1 MGEPPTEQDD
11 PPRFDV
17 GSVPPIPDDPEAA
30 RRLAARLAEPGAAGV
45 VMHSTEAVRRF
56 YRERD
61 HQPAWTR
68 QQRPTPGAI
77 DTLRALTRLPEHG
90 LDPADYE
97 LEALRFDGPVP
108 DDPIELELRLT
119 DMWLTVGAHMLR
131 GRVDPVR
138 IHPAWSAAART
149 TDLVEAL
156 ERSLAQGT
164 PGEALL
170 SLAPAHPEYAALQ
183 QALAELRLQAAEGPW
198 PKLPRV
204 TLPLAEGSTG
214 PAVAALRARLARTD
228 ELADPTGDQFDAEL
242 AAAVRHFQGRHGLEP
257 TGLVDA
263 ATRRALEVSLGDRIA
278 QIEANLER
286 WRWLPEDLGRRHV
299 RVNIA
304 AFMVVLVEGHEH
316 VLTMKAVVGK
326 RYRKTPVFS
335 TTIQAVTIN
344 PRWMVPPKLAVQ
356 DLLPEIKRDP
366 TTIERKH
373 LRVLDA
379 RTGAVVDPASVPWS
393 KLSTRHF
400 PYLLRQDP
408 GPDNA
413 LGRFKLVMPNDYDV
427 YLHDTPKR
435 HLFAEDRRDRS
446 SGCVRIQHPRDL
458 SVALLAGH
466 PKWTPLASTLRWPRV
481 AS

>member
-1 MGEPPTEQDD
+1 MARIPSDGREALGVEAERIPVEGESLTLTRRRINQREPP
-11 PPRFDV
+11 
-17 GSVPPIPDDPEAA
+17 
-30 RRLAARLAEPGAAGV
+30 L
-45 VMHSTEAVRRF
+45 
-56 YRERD
+56 
-61 HQPAWTR
+61 
-68 QQRPTPGAI
+68 
-77 DTLRALTRLPEHG
+77 
-90 LDPADYE
+90 
-97 LEALRFDGPVP
+97 
-108 DDPIELELRLT
+108 
-119 DMWLTVGAHMLR
+119 
-131 GRVDPVR
+131 
-138 IHPAWSAAART
+138 
-149 TDLVEAL
+149 
-156 ERSLAQGT
+156 
-164 PGEALL
+164 
-170 SLAPAHPEYAALQ
+170 
-183 QALAELRLQAAEGPW
+183 
-198 PKLPRV
+198 
-204 TLPLAEGSTG
+204 
-214 PAVAALRARLARTD
+214 
-228 ELADPTGDQFDAEL
+228 
-242 AAAVRHFQGRHGLEP
+242 
-257 TGLVDA
+257 
-263 ATRRALEVSLGDRIA
+263 
-278 QIEANLER
+278 
-286 WRWLPEDLGRRHV
+286 
-299 RVNIA
+299 
-304 AFMVVLVEGHEH
+304 LVEGHEH

-466 PKWTPLASTLRWPRV
+466 PKWTPARLDAAVAEGRELTIRLPEPVPIHILYWTAFVDDEGHLQLREDIYGRDAALRAALAEGRGRG
-481 AS
+481 